1 LVPQLHNKAVRY
13 SLFAMWLLIVGGALY
28 LYFFEREFVQ
38 RELQTA
44 FSASIVAGSIIYFLL
59 GSFRAFTLVPATFL
73 LLVGLP
79 FFPPVLLFLVTMAS
93 VMVSSSIVYFFA
105 EALHMDEMFERDHPR
120 QIQKL
125 KSLLSRYQ
133 LPIIIGWSF
142 MMFLPTDLI
151 CYVCG
156 TLRIN
161 FTKFL
166 VGVLIGEGAV
176 YAIYIYAADYFLRG

>member
-1 LVPQLHNKAVRY
+1 VVPQLHNTAVRY
-13 SLFAMWLLIVGGALY
+13 ALFVLWLVIVSGALY
-28 LYFFEREFVQ
+28 LYFFERDFVRAQ
-38 RELQTA
+38 LE
-44 FSASIVAGSIIYFLL
+44 SALSTSMVVGSIVYVLL

-73 LLVGLP
+73 LLIGLP
-79 FFPPVLLFLVTMAS
+79 FFPPLYLLVITMVT
-93 VMVSSSIVYFFA
+93 VVVSSSIVYFFA
-105 EALHMDEMFERDHPR
+105 EALHMDEYFEKHHPT
-120 QIQKL
+120 QIRNL
-125 KSLLSRYQ
+125 KRLLTKYQ

-161 FTKFL
+161 FTKFI
-166 VGVLIGEGAV
+166 VGVLIGEGSV

>member
-1 LVPQLHNKAVRY
+1 
-13 SLFAMWLLIVGGALY
+13 MWLLIVGGALY
-28 LYFFEREFVQ
+28 LYFFEREFMQ
-38 RELQTA
+38 RELQGA
-44 FSASIVAGSIIYFLL
+44 FSTSMVVGSIVYVLL

-79 FFPPVLLFLVTMAS
+79 FFPPFMLLVITMIS
-93 VMVSSSIVYFFA
+93 VVVSSSICYFFA
-105 EALHMDEMFERDHPR
+105 EALHMDEFFEKKHPA
-120 QIQKL
+120 QIRKL
-125 KSLLSRYQ
+125 KRLLQRYQ

-161 FTKFL
+161 FTKFI
-166 VGVLIGEGAV
+166 VGVVIGEGSV

>member
-1 LVPQLHNKAVRY
+1 MVPQLHNKAVR
-13 SLFAMWLLIVGGALY
+13 LALLALWLLIVGGALY
-28 LYFFEREFVQ
+28 LYFFQ
-38 RELQTA
+38 RDFIQQELQSA
-44 FSASIVAGSIIYFLL
+44 FSTSMVVGSIIYILL

-73 LLVGLP
+73 LLIGLP
-79 FFPPVLLFLVTMAS
+79 FFPPLWLLIITMAT
-93 VMVSSSIVYFFA
+93 VIVSSSICYFFA
-105 EALHMDEMFERDHPR
+105 EALHMDEFFESKYPK
-120 QIQKL
+120 QIRTL
-125 KSLLSRYQ
+125 KDLLQRYQ

-161 FTKFL
+161 FTKFI

>member
-1 LVPQLHNKAVRY
+1 
-13 SLFAMWLLIVGGALY
+13 MWLLIVGGALY
-28 LYFFEREFVQ
+28 LYFFQREFVQ
-38 RELQTA
+38 SQLQ
-44 FSASIVAGSIIYFLL
+44 SALSTSMVVGSIVYILL

-79 FFPPVLLFLVTMAS
+79 FFSPLYLLVLTMVT
-93 VMVSSSIVYFFA
+93 VVVSSSIVYFFA
-105 EALHMDEMFERDHPR
+105 EALHMDEYFERHHPR
-120 QIQKL
+120 QIQTL
-125 KSLLSRYQ
+125 KRLLTKYQ

-161 FTKFL
+161 FPKFIG
-166 VGVLIGEGAV
+166 GVIIGEGSV

>member
-1 LVPQLHNKAVRY
+1 LVPQLENKAIR
-13 SLFAMWLLIVGGALY
+13 LALLAMWLLIVGGALY
-28 LYFFEREFVQ
+28 LYFFERAFIQ
-38 RELQTA
+38 QELQSA
-44 FSASIVAGSIIYFLL
+44 FSTSMIVGSIIYILL

-73 LLVGLP
+73 LVIGLP
-79 FFPPVLLFLVTMAS
+79 FFPPLWLLIITMTA
-93 VMVSSSIVYFFA
+93 VVVSSSICYFFA
-105 EALHMDEMFERDHPR
+105 EALHMDEFFERKHPK
-120 QIQKL
+120 QIRKL
-125 KSLLSRYQ
+125 KNLLQRYQ

-161 FTKFL
+161 FPKFIMGL
-166 VGVLIGEGAV
+166 LIGEGSV

>member
-1 LVPQLHNKAVRY
+1 
-13 SLFAMWLLIVGGALY
+13 MWLLIVGGALY

-38 RELQTA
+38 RQLQ
-44 FSASIVAGSIIYFLL
+44 SAMSTSTVVGSIVYILL

-73 LLVGLP
+73 LLIGLP
-79 FFPPVLLFLVTMAS
+79 FFAPFYLLVITMIT
-93 VMVSSSIVYFFA
+93 VVVSSSIVYFFA
-105 EALHMDEMFERDHPR
+105 EALHMDEYFETHHPK

-125 KSLLSRYQ
+125 KRLLTKYQ

-161 FTKFL
+161 FTKFI
-166 VGVLIGEGAV
+166 VGVIVGEGSV

>member
-1 LVPQLHNKAVRY
+1 
-13 SLFAMWLLIVGGALY
+13 MWLLIVGGALY
-28 LYFFEREFVQ
+28 LYFFEREFIQ
-38 RELQTA
+38 KELQSA
-44 FSASIVAGSIIYFLL
+44 FSTSMVVASIIYILL

-79 FFPPVLLFLVTMAS
+79 FFPPFMLLIITMIA
-93 VMVSSSIVYFFA
+93 VVVSSSICYFFA
-105 EALHMDEMFERDHPR
+105 EALHMDELFERRYPA
-120 QIQKL
+120 QIRKL
-125 KSLLSRYQ
+125 KDLLQRYQ

-161 FTKFL
+161 FPKFIFGL
-166 VGVLIGEGAV
+166 LIGEGSV

>member
-1 LVPQLHNKAVRY
+1 LVPQLQNKAVRY
-13 SLFAMWLLIVGGALY
+13 ALFAMWLLIVGGALY

-38 RELQTA
+38 TQLQGALST
-44 FSASIVAGSIIYFLL
+44 SMVVASIIYILL

-73 LLVGLP
+73 LVVALP
-79 FFPPVLLFLVTMAS
+79 FFPPLWLFIVTMTA
-93 VMVSSSIVYFFA
+93 VVISSSICYFFA
-105 EALHMDEMFERDHPR
+105 EALHMDEFFEQKHPK
-120 QIQKL
+120 QIRKL
-125 KSLLSRYQ
+125 KDLLQRYQ

-161 FTKFL
+161 FPKFI
-166 VGVLIGEGAV
+166 VGVIVGEGSV